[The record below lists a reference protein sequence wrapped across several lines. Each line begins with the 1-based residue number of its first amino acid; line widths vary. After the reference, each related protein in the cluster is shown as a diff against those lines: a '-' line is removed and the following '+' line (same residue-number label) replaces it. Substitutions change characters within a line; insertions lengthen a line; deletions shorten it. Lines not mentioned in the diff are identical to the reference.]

1 MPFNSEISVKR
12 KHGILI
18 IVMNY
23 YFDVRET
30 CVRPD
35 PPPPPPPPATFIPII
50 CLHVEDQA
58 NIVPKKMN

>member
-23 YFDVRET
+23 FFDVRET
-30 CVRPD
+30 CVG
-35 PPPPPPPPATFIPII
+35 PPPPPPATFIPII